1 MNSGAVRSLSVRS
14 FALCH
19 SITMVIIITTMR
31 RTRLWNTA
39 GNYCVQRLNLNP
51 TLVCVLNIFLLSR
64 QQLILYNMYFFTF
77 FTSFT
82 QHCDPEMYLCCSIPF
97 LFDRIPLDRHAT
109 VCVSIYLLMD
119 IWVVSGLDLLP
130 IKLQWKLG
138 HTKKKLISRHFLLL
152 HPAYTAPSP
161 HHPAECPP
169 TWECQYTFLK
179 SGFYTSFCP
188 MPPEKASGPGERSKM
203 PCVTWIL
210 LSG

>member
-19 SITMVIIITTMR
+19 FITMIIIIITVR

-39 GNYCVQRLNLNP
+39 ENYCVQRQNSNP
-51 TLVCVLNIFLLSR
+51 SLVCVLNVFLFSK
-64 QQLILYNMYFFTF
+64 QQLILCNMYFFF

-82 QHCDPEMYLCCSIPF
+82 QHCDLEMYLCCSIPF
-97 LFDRIPLDRHAT
+97 LFDHIPLDRHAA

-119 IWVVSGLDLLP
+119 IWVVSSLGLLP

-138 HTKKKLISRHFLLL
+138 DTEKKLIFRHFLLL
-152 HPAYTAPSP
+152 HPVYTAPSP

-179 SGFYTSFCP
+179 SSFYTSFCP
-188 MPPEKASGPGERSKM
+188 VLPEKASGPGEKSKM

-210 LSG
+210 LSD